1 MADRQETSLRF
12 LEGTIISRG
21 LLGESVRIVT
31 VVGARPQFIK
41 AAPVSRAVR
50 QRHEEVLV
58 HTGQHY
64 DANLSDVFF
73 DALDLPRPDYNLGVG
88 SGSHAWQTG
97 EMMKGL
103 ERVLDQEKPDF
114 VLVYGDTNSTLA
126 GALVAS
132 KVPLPV
138 GHVEA
143 GLRAYNRVYPEEI
156 NRIIVDDVSVL
167 LFCPTPTA
175 VDNLRREGITRGVH
189 MVGDVMYD
197 VALAKREAAKARDI
211 GRRLNLR
218 DGEYLLVTLHRP
230 SNVDDRATLGRIVE
244 ALLRSGREVVFPVH
258 PRTRKSL
265 QAFGLWD
272 SLQVKAT
279 LIEPVDYLDFTALL
293 MSAAKVVTDSGGV
306 QKEAYFFGVPCV
318 TLREETEWME
328 TVSGG
333 WNLLAGTKTEDIL
346 NALDRPRPSGETS
359 NAFGDGR
366 AAEKIAHLLD
376 TFA

>member
-1 MADRQETSLRF
+1 M
-12 LEGTIISRG
+12 
-21 LLGESVRIVT
+21 RIVT

-41 AAPVSRAVR
+41 AAPVSREVR
-50 QRHEEVLV
+50 RRHEEVLV

-64 DANLSDVFF
+64 DANMSDVFF
-73 DALDLPRPDYNLGVG
+73 DALALPRPDYNLGVG

-103 ERVLDQEKPDF
+103 ERILDQEKPDF

-143 GLRAYNRVYPEEI
+143 GLRAYNRIYPEEI
-156 NRIIVDDVSVL
+156 NRIIADDVSTL

-197 VALAKREAAKARDI
+197 VALANREAAKARDI

-230 SNVDDRATLGRIVE
+230 SNVDDRPTLGRIVE
-244 ALLRSGREVVFPVH
+244 ALLRSRREVVFPVH

-265 QAFGLWD
+265 EAFGLWD
-272 SLQVKAT
+272 SLRPKAT
-279 LIEPVDYLDFTALL
+279 VIEPVDYLDFTALL
-293 MSAAKVVTDSGGV
+293 MSAAKVITDSGGV
-306 QKEAYFFGVPCV
+306 QKEAYFLGVPCI
-318 TLREETEWME
+318 TLREETEWIE

-333 WNLLAGTKTEDIL
+333 WNVLAGTKMEDIL
-346 NALDRPRPSGETS
+346 NAIDRPRPSGETS
-359 NAFGDGR
+359 KAFGDGH